1 MAGVVNPSHISPA
14 PTARYTH
21 VTVRGCRVTSHLLGM
36 HRTPIVVVWEA
47 AGSNPCAGPSLVAL
61 QLARR
66 ESPVFVPPVCK
77 PIDASQPLWWRV
89 YAK

>member
-1 MAGVVNPSHISPA
+1 MCQAYFCPADVACSRVLFVVFFALQVFDRQLPALALVRSP
-14 PTARYTH
+14 
-21 VTVRGCRVTSHLLGM
+21 C
-36 HRTPIVVVWEA
+36 
-47 AGSNPCAGPSLVAL
+47 NL

-89 YAK
+89 YDK